1 MAIKTFH
8 LNEEP
13 HTIVVGGYTF
23 LFTPEAGGA
32 EFASAY
38 SALSTAQTA
47 AKNSAAAE
55 GEAVSAEAL
64 ADVSAALRAF
74 VREFML
80 PQTVDAFDGVK
91 LPDRVLMGMV
101 EFLAETYAGGNDPGT
116 SSDGS

>member
-1 MAIKTFH
+1 MASKVFH

-13 HTIVVGGYTF
+13 HTITVGDYTF

-38 SALSTAQTA
+38 ALLATAQA
-47 AKNSAAAE
+47 EAKGAE
-55 GEAVSAEAL
+55 GANTAEAMSK
-64 ADVSAALRAF
+64 VSAALKGF
-74 VREFML
+74 VRQFML
-80 PQTVDAFDGVK
+80 PKTVKAFDGAM

-116 SSDGS
+116 SSAGS